1 MKRTPKFLLLEED
14 FEALDAIG
22 ICSSLSDY
30 RMAWNLNKTFGWQLG
45 HSSLNIR
52 IPQKKSSE
60 PIEYLYY
67 EHLGW
72 EDLTDMYLIKNKQT
86 SKPMLEDYPQLDY
99 LLVIKNN
106 VSMDIDELIADLRK
120 HQQIIAA
127 YKYLTTDFT
136 IAEFLQFDQSHE

>member
-1 MKRTPKFLLLEED
+1 
-14 FEALDAIG
+14 
-22 ICSSLSDY
+22 
-30 RMAWNLNKTFGWQLG
+30 
-45 HSSLNIR
+45 
-52 IPQKKSSE
+52 
-60 PIEYLYY
+60 
-67 EHLGW
+67 
-72 EDLTDMYLIKNKQT
+72 
-86 SKPMLEDYPQLDY
+86 MLEDYPQLDY